1 MSMMWQK
8 WLKLDASQLA
18 TVSAGG
24 YYTTKVEG
32 FPRLRILALNTDYGY
47 ELTNMQSCALVPTLP
62 HSMYNVGASDVPFH
76 CLPLQLR
83 CQLLHITE

>member
-47 ELTNMQSCALVPTLP
+47 ELTNKQSSVPST
-62 HSMYNVGASDVPFH
+62 FH
-76 CLPLQLR
+76 V
-83 CQLLHITE
+83 